1 MFQLKFA
8 TTCYRISYGLP
19 YTTGRAQSRRET
31 SAGNANSI
39 EIFAISISN
48 SCPFYPNVRRQKYYL
63 LYYNSLYFNE
73 CLITLLLGHSISV
86 AKSPCLTRLNL
97 FPFNV

>member
-1 MFQLKFA
+1 MFRQSLSLQLHMLSHFLRFA
-8 TTCYRISYGLP
+8 LH
-19 YTTGRAQSRRET
+19 TTGRAQSRRET

-39 EIFAISISN
+39 EIFEISISN

-73 CLITLLLGHSISV
+73 CLITLLLGHS
-86 AKSPCLTRLNL
+86 N
-97 FPFNV
+97 